1 MPATSNIPFATA
13 FAVAHAISLDDPSL
27 PHAIDDYWEHHPR
40 TNEHI
45 EAGGDAYESSIQHS
59 ALQSLLTTAPSP
71 DEQKRAEL
79 IANDPTL
86 ALLGELVDQRARLD
100 TQIRQLTCLF
110 REWSEPALPLTALA
124 AILRASPGGVRISYT
139 DEIREQVIEITGSK
153 PVSSRDPERASWAP
167 SSDTKSSDRYLL
179 GTDLRGE
186 PVTVPY
192 GSPIAIIADP
202 DKRETRS
209 LTDLLAHQIVA
220 NEFGDLI
227 GEDPWATQ
235 HYPGLAPWFADAKAD
250 PPHLAILVPITL
262 GISQLYGPVDDT
274 FQHGSTRIRLDEV
287 LTTFTECEHISIA
300 RIVAAATAPAPKH
313 SILVGEALKTVGQEW
328 AAEIP
333 VITGPQRGHD
343 WRWILSIPGKPAIP
357 FRPART
363 NTAWAKGFDT
373 GLQALYGALTD
384 RDVVAR
390 QVVTLL
396 RQTVETA
403 AHLPR

>member
-1 MPATSNIPFATA
+1 MPAASNIPFATA
-13 FAVAHAISLDDPSL
+13 FAVAHAIPLDDPSL
-27 PHAIDDYWEHHPR
+27 PHAIDDYWERHPR
-40 TNEHI
+40 ANERI
-45 EAGGDAYESSIQHS
+45 DNGGDAYESSVQHS
-59 ALQSLLTTAPSP
+59 ALQSLHTTTPSP

-79 IANDPTL
+79 IANDPAL
-86 ALLGELVDQRARLD
+86 ALLGELVDQRARID
-100 TQIRQLTCLF
+100 IQIRQLTCLF
-110 REWSEPALPLTALA
+110 REWPAPALPLTALA

-139 DEIREQVIEITGSK
+139 DEIREQVIETTGAK
-153 PVSSRDPERASWAP
+153 PISSRDPERASWAP
-167 SSDTKSSDRYLL
+167 SAETTSSDRYLL
-179 GTDLRGE
+179 GTGWRGK
-186 PVTVPY
+186 PVTLPY

-202 DKRETRS
+202 DRRETRS

-220 NEFGDLI
+220 KEFGDLI
-227 GEDPWATQ
+227 GDDPWATQ
-235 HYPGLAPWFADAKAD
+235 HYPDLAPWFSDTKAD
-250 PPHLAILVPITL
+250 PAHLAILVPITL
-262 GISQLYGPVDDT
+262 GISQLYGPVNDT
-274 FQHGSTRIRLDEV
+274 FQHGSTRIRLDEA

-313 SILVGEALKTVGQEW
+313 SILVGESLKTIGQEW

-343 WRWILSIPGKPAIP
+343 WRWDLSIPGKPSIP

-363 NTAWAKGFDT
+363 NTTWAKGFDT
-373 GLQALYGALTD
+373 GLQALYGALAE

-396 RQTVETA
+396 RQTVETT